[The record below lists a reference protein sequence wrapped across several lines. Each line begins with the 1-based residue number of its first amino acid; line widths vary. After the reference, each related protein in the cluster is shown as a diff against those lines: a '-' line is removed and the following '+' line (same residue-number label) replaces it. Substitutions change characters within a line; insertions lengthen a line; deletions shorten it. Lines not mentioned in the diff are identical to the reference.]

1 MTGLPS
7 SHHLLVSSSSI
18 SCSNKGSAEYY
29 RAMLFFHALLTKWFE
44 LGVSIADLLRVNH
57 TVFSEES
64 GEIALSVLAF
74 SQPPNA
80 RPDLKV
86 TRNYWHMTRERY
98 CSLHPG
104 DDLPRIKKHRVVGM
118 YILSSLDCIGL
129 MIVLLSCL
137 HCLVCSVL

>member
-1 MTGLPS
+1 M
-7 SHHLLVSSSSI
+7 V
-18 SCSNKGSAEYY
+18 
-29 RAMLFFHALLTKWFE
+29 E
-44 LGVSIADLLRVNH
+44 LDVPIADLLRVNH
-57 TVFSEES
+57 TVFSGES

-98 CSLHPG
+98 YSLRSG

-118 YILSSLDCIGL
+118 YIYFSSLDCVDFDDCTVML
-129 MIVLLSCL
+129 SSLLSL
-137 HCLVCSVL
+137 SIQ